1 MFDRLL
7 VPTDFSAPSDAALVY
22 ARELAGTFGAKLH
35 VLHVLGNE
43 FLRAVVADPHDLEAT
58 ALRHLQERLTDDDR
72 RRFQVVPAIER
83 SDAPQDEI
91 VSYAR
96 AHTIDLIVMG
106 THGRTGMAHAL
117 MGSVAETVLR
127 TSPCP
132 VLTLREAPRA
142 RKGTDAGR
150 RRILVAT
157 DFSEPSDAALD
168 CARVL
173 AAPMGAALHLL
184 HVLEDPRVSG
194 SFGSEVYYL
203 ADSPATRTTR
213 LKEAQ
218 ERLAHRITADDRA
231 RLGATTEVIF
241 GSGASTIVEYA
252 ADNEFNLI
260 VMGTHGRS
268 GIAHLLMGSVAEAV
282 VRRAS
287 CPVLTLRAARGSVP
301 QSVADP
307 RTARA
312 TA

>member
-7 VPTDFSAPSDAALVY
+7 VPIDFSAPSDAALAY
-22 ARELAGTFGAKLH
+22 AREFAGTFGAKLH
-35 VLHVLGNE
+35 LLHVLENE
-43 FLRAVVADPHDLEAT
+43 FLRAVVADPRDLESA
-58 ALRHLQERLTDDDR
+58 ALRQLQERLTDDDR
-72 RRFQVVPAIER
+72 RRFQAIPVIER
-83 SDAPQDEI
+83 SDAPADAI
-91 VSYAR
+91 VGCAR

-106 THGRTGMAHAL
+106 THGRTGMAHVL
-117 MGSVAETVLR
+117 MGSVAEMVLR
-127 TSPCP
+127 TAPCP

-142 RKGTDAGR
+142 RKGTDAGS

-168 CARVL
+168 CARAL
-173 AAPMGAALHLL
+173 AAPMGASLHLL
-184 HVLEDPRVSG
+184 HVLEDSRVSG

-203 ADSPATRTTR
+203 ADSPAARTTR

-218 ERLAHRITADDRA
+218 EQLAHRITADDRA
-231 RLGATTEVIF
+231 RLRATTEVIF
-241 GSGASTIVEYA
+241 GSAASTIVEYA

-260 VMGTHGRS
+260 VMGTRGRS

-287 CPVLTLRAARGSVP
+287 CPVLTLRAAREPVQQP
-301 QSVADP
+301 VADT
-307 RTARA
+307 RTVRA